1 MNQPH
6 ATLFFAAGINGE
18 MNGRYGRV
26 DLGMTPPALGE
37 PPAVTLI
44 APQAI

>member
-18 MNGRYGRV
+18 TNGRYGRI
-26 DLGMTPPALGE
+26 DLG
-37 PPAVTLI
+37 TLPRRRS
-44 APQAI
+44 ASRPR